1 MVVRVRGRRTLGR
14 SPRRFIKPS
23 RGELSSNDRDRYPR
37 VQRTPENCVGR
48 IAESYDPT
56 GPKRLAPAERVHQT
70 PEYRRRHR
78 ESDLGRPHR
87 RAYRASFTS
96 RTVDDASSLGG
107 EENEPNL
114 ATVYLALRRSR
125 ARLASLMILPQVHL
139 RKPCYDFYFL

>member
-23 RGELSSNDRDRYPR
+23 RGKLPSNDRDRYPR
-37 VQRTPENCVGR
+37 VQRTPENCVGW
-48 IAESYDPT
+48 IAESYDPY
-56 GPKRLAPAERVHQT
+56 GARLAPAERVHQT

-78 ESDLGRPHR
+78 ESDLGRPRR

-96 RTVDDASSLGG
+96 CTVDDAGSLGG
-107 EENEPNL
+107 EENEPN

-125 ARLASLMILPQVHL
+125 AR
-139 RKPCYDFYFL
+139 